1 MQLLLCLLLILQKKH
16 EYIMVYALI
25 LFVILIG
32 GNGSRKLPVI
42 PLEAEGYT
50 GAILRSTSEEGSLS
64 CALFLF
70 RTNLTLHL
78 SLLVLL
84 SLPSC

>member
-32 GNGSRKLPVI
+32 GNGSRKLP
-42 PLEAEGYT
+42 LEAEGYT

-64 CALFLF
+64 CTLFLF

-84 SLPSC
+84 SLPSY